1 MPPDDLFPPRG
12 VPVPRADSSQARPE
26 PDLPDALPR
35 PASPP
40 TPATRRGHGDVLA
53 VIALGGGLGSIARY
67 GIARALP
74 TAPGHF
80 PWATF
85 TANVVGSFALGLL
98 MVYVLEVWPPSR
110 LVRPF
115 LGVGVIGGF
124 TTFSTY
130 GVETR
135 GLLAAHAWLLA
146 AVYALGSLAAGLAAV
161 RAGIV
166 TGRRTGRT
174 GAARAAAPAA
184 GAAEAGRTAR

>member
-1 MPPDDLFPPRG
+1 MPPDDPFAPRG
-12 VPVPRADSSQARPE
+12 VPVPRVEPPQNRP
-26 PDLPDALPR
+26 PQPR
-35 PASPP
+35 PPQAQPQPAAPP
-40 TPATRRGHGDVLA
+40 APAARRPQGDVLA
-53 VIALGGGLGSIARY
+53 AIALGGGLGSLARY
-67 GIARALP
+67 GLARALP
-74 TAPGHF
+74 TAPGDF

-85 TANVVGSFALGLL
+85 TVNVAGSFALGLL

-135 GLLAAHAWLLA
+135 GLLAAHAWTLA
-146 AVYALGSLAAGLAAV
+146 AAYALGSLAAGLTAV
-161 RAGIV
+161 WAGIT

-174 GAARAAAPAA
+174 RAATRTAAPAD
-184 GAAEAGRTAR
+184 ARRAPR